1 MHTDGHG
8 SERHEGNALL
18 HAVETEAVIGAA
30 MEVLNI
36 LGHGLLEK
44 PYENALAVE
53 LRLLGIPF
61 VQQPRFEV
69 DYKGEHVGLYVPDLI
84 VFGRIVID
92 LKAIDQI
99 TDHEI
104 GRMLNYLKITGQQ
117 VGLILNFKYAKL
129 KWKRVVL

>member
-1 MHTDGHG
+1 ML
-8 SERHEGNALL
+8 A
-18 HAVETEAVIGAA
+18 AETEAIIGVA

-44 PYENALAVE
+44 VYENALAVE
-53 LRLLGIPF
+53 LRLREIPF
-61 VQQPRFEV
+61 AQQPRFDV
-69 DYKGEHVGLYVPDLI
+69 DYKGDNVGLFVPDLI
-84 VFGRIVID
+84 VYGKIVVD
-92 LKAIDQI
+92 LKTIDHI

-104 GRMLNYLKITGQQ
+104 GRMLNYLKITGQR

>member
-1 MHTDGHG
+1 MDTDEHG
-8 SERHEGNALL
+8 SLKPGSGKLL
-18 HAVETEAVIGAA
+18 LAEETEAIIGAA
-30 MEVLNI
+30 MEVLNV

-53 LRLLGIPF
+53 LRLRGIPF
-61 VQQPRFEV
+61 AQQPRFDV

-84 VFGRIVID
+84 AYGRIVID
-92 LKAIDQI
+92 LKTIDQI

-104 GRMLNYLKITGQQ
+104 GRMLNYLKITGQR